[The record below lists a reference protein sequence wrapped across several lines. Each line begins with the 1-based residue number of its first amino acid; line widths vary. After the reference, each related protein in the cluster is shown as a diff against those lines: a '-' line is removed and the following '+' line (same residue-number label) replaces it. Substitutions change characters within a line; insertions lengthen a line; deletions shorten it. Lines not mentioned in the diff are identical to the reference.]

1 MKVIIYSSADT
12 QFVVDPKNEKK
23 FLEQRKGEN
32 YDIENDF
39 ARYEGDLGEKNGYC
53 VAIQTETPLIV

>member
-1 MKVIIYSSADT
+1 MKVIIYSSTDT

-23 FLEQRKGEN
+23 FLERRKGEN

-39 ARYEGDLGEKNGYC
+39 ERQEGDLGEKNGYC
-53 VAIQTETPLIV
+53 VAIQTEAPRIM